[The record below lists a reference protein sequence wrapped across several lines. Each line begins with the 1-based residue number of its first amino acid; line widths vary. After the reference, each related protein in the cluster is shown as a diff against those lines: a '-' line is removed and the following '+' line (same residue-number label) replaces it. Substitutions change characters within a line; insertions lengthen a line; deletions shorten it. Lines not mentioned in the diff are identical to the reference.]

1 MHAQPKL
8 GPMHTN
14 LQSLVGKWVGEETMS
29 PCEAMPKG
37 GTAQATMNSRSA
49 LNGFNVIGD
58 YEQKMDGKVTYAGH
72 AVWGVD
78 PKTEE
83 LTMHWFDTMGWGAHE
98 FRGKLEN
105 GLMSVL
111 QVNSMGLLRLE
122 YDLREK
128 GTMRSKMEASKDGR
142 EWKPVFEG
150 AYHKQG

>member
-8 GPMHTN
+8 GPQHKN
-14 LQSLVGKWVGEETMS
+14 LQSLVGNWVGEETMS

-37 GTAQATMNSRSA
+37 GTAQATMNSRMA

-58 YEQKMDGKVTYAGH
+58 YEQKIDGKVNYAGH

-83 LTMHWFDTMGWGAHE
+83 LTMHWFDTMGMGPHE

-105 GLMSVL
+105 ERMSVL
-111 QVNSMGLLRLE
+111 QVSSMGLLRLE

-150 AYHKQG
+150 VYHKK

>member
-1 MHAQPKL
+1 MNTHL
-8 GPMHTN
+8 G
-14 LQSLVGKWVGEETMS
+14 
-29 PCEAMPKG
+29 
-37 GTAQATMNSRSA
+37 

-58 YEQKMDGKVTYAGH
+58 YEQKIDGKVNYAGH

-83 LTMHWFDTMGWGAHE
+83 LTLHWFDTMGMGPHE

-105 GLMSVL
+105 ERMSVL
-111 QVNSMGLLRLE
+111 QVSAMGLLRLE

-150 AYHKQG
+150 VYHKKA